1 MGYRNIS
8 SKSPI
13 MVELEDLRPGAP
25 QQRAVWVLFGL
36 FMLVA
41 IVLGL
46 RLHLLHFTPGE
57 KLLEEQR
64 FHVIEIPLTEPRGEI
79 FDRNGVIL
87 ATNRE
92 APSLWVDP
100 RDVADDRQDEV
111 AAVISGRLG
120 IPLPAV
126 MAALVK
132 RDDAGKV
139 RKFSML
145 KRWVTDMTE
154 EEVGRLQADTGGA
167 VRVVKE
173 TVRHYP
179 HKDAAAHLLG
189 YVNRSGELCEGVE
202 KAYNR
207 HLKSHAGVLRAR
219 ADNRRRPLPSETLDY
234 REAEGG
240 ELLQL
245 TIDLNIQHNLEAA
258 LDARMEE
265 TGAKEAMGVVMNPKT
280 GEIYALASRPAFNPN
295 DYDKFPAELRKN
307 RALVDVFEPGSAFKI
322 VTAAAAL
329 EHGLVTPNTMIN
341 CEGGRFNP
349 YGHSIGDFHKLGV
362 EPFWKCFE
370 ESSNIAIIKVAAM
383 LGEAR
388 LEEWIRRFGF
398 GAPTSRDF
406 PGESIGLFRSRDKW
420 SKLSMGALPMGQEIS
435 VTTLQ
440 LARAFAVLA
449 NDGRVVEPYFVE
461 RAVARD
467 GQVTYQHE
475 PVPAERILSP
485 RTVDTMRALCHQV
498 VLHGTGQ
505 PANMM
510 EYRAG
515 GKTGTAQ
522 MAKAGGGGYDASRYT
537 AVFAGFAPVA
547 DPRIVAAIVV
557 QEPKIRLRYGGYV
570 CGPVFKQ
577 VVGEALA
584 SMNVPGDP
592 VTDPELVAK
601 YQKEKEKAEKEKL
614 AKNKKDAKPAPAK
627 APEEPETVEDAD
639 PDTAAF
645 VPIDES
651 LSAMIT
657 PLDGLDLVARKMG
670 DRLETSLPDL
680 AGLTKRQARERLQR
694 LGVPM
699 DAQGEGWVVAQN
711 PPPGTALGEDLVCS
725 LEFARKGQP
734 LPAEETPKEENEP
747 QSAQ

>member
-1 MGYRNIS
+1 MGYRKFS
-8 SKSPI
+8 FKTP
-13 MVELEDLRPGAP
+13 MLLRLDDERPGAP
-25 QQRAVWVLFGL
+25 QRHAAWTVFVIFAAVAFVL
-36 FMLVA
+36 V
-41 IVLGL
+41 L

-57 KLLEEQR
+57 KLLEEQD
-64 FHVIEIPLTEPRGEI
+64 FHVVEIPITEPRGEI

-100 RDVADDRQDEV
+100 RKVPDDRREAV
-111 AAVISGRLG
+111 AALISERIGLSPEDAR
-120 IPLPAV
+120 
-126 MAALVK
+126 AALV
-132 RDDAGKV
+132 RTGKDGKD
-139 RKFSML
+139 RKFAML
-145 KRWVTDMTE
+145 KRWMTDLPDE
-154 EEVGRLQADTGGA
+154 EAKRLQDETGGA
-167 VRVVKE
+167 VQVVKE

-202 KAYNR
+202 KAYNA
-207 HLKSHAGVLRAR
+207 HLKSRAGMLRAR
-219 ADNRRRPLPSETLDY
+219 ADTRRRPLSSETLDY

-245 TIDLNIQHNLEAA
+245 TIDLNIQHNLESA
-258 LDARMEE
+258 LDARMAE
-265 TGAKEAMGVVMNPKT
+265 TEAKEAMGVVMNPKT

-322 VTAAAAL
+322 VAAAAAL
-329 EHGLVTPNTMIN
+329 EHGLITPNTMIN

-388 LEEWIRRFGF
+388 MEEWIRRFGF
-398 GAPTSRDF
+398 AAPTSRDF
-406 PGESIGLFRSRDKW
+406 PGESIGLFRPRAKW

-475 PVPAERILSP
+475 SAVSERILSP
-485 RTVDTMRALCHQV
+485 RTVETMRMLCHQA

-522 MAKAGGGGYDASRYT
+522 MAKVGGGGYDASRYT
-537 AVFAGFAPVA
+537 AVFAGFAPVR
-547 DPRIVAAIVV
+547 DPQIVAAIVI
-557 QEPKIRLRYGGYV
+557 QEPNIRLRYGGYV
-570 CGPVFKQ
+570 CGPVFKK

-601 YQKEKEKAEKEKL
+601 HMKEKAKAEKEKL
-614 AKNKKDAKPAPAK
+614 AKNPKGKPAAAK
-627 APEEPETVEDAD
+627 APAEPEPVEAGDAD
-639 PDTAAF
+639 TASF
-645 VPIDES
+645 IPIDES

-657 PLDGLDLVARKMG
+657 PLDGLELVARNMG

-711 PPPGTALGEDLVCS
+711 PPPGTALGEDLVCR
-725 LEFARKGQP
+725 LEFARRGAP
-734 LPAEETPKEENEP
+734 LPAEDTVKQENEP
-747 QSAQ
+747 QPAM

>member
-1 MGYRNIS
+1 MGYRKFS
-8 SKSPI
+8 FKSP
-13 MVELEDLRPGAP
+13 MLVGLDNLPPGKP
-25 QQRAVWVLFGL
+25 QQRAAWTVFGG
-36 FMLVA
+36 FVA
-41 IVLGL
+41 VALALAL

-64 FHVIEIPLTEPRGEI
+64 FHVVEIPITEPRGEI

-87 ATNRE
+87 ATNQE

-100 RDVADDRQDEV
+100 RQVPEDRRDAV
-111 AAVISGRLG
+111 AALLSERLG
-120 IPLPAV
+120 LSSEDAR
-126 MAALVK
+126 AALEETGK
-132 RDDAGKV
+132 DGKV
-139 RKFSML
+139 RKFAML
-145 KRWVTDMTE
+145 KRWVTDLSD
-154 EEVGRLQADTGGA
+154 EEVKGLQRETGGA
-167 VRVVKE
+167 VQVVRE

-202 KAYNR
+202 KAYNA
-207 HLKSHAGVLRAR
+207 HLKSQAGMLRAR
-219 ADNRRRPLPSETLDY
+219 ADTRRRPLPSETLDF
-234 REAEGG
+234 REPEGG

-258 LDARMEE
+258 LDERMAE
-265 TGAKEAMGVVMNPKT
+265 TEAKEAMGVVMNPKT

-295 DYDKFPAELRKN
+295 EYDKYPAELRKN

-329 EHGLVTPNTMIN
+329 ENGLITPNTMIN

-388 LEEWIRRFGF
+388 MEEWIRRFGF

-406 PGESIGLFRSRDKW
+406 PGESIGLFRPRSKW

-467 GQVTYQHE
+467 GRVTYQHE
-475 PVPAERILSP
+475 PAVSERILSP
-485 RTVDTMRALCHQV
+485 RTVETMRALCHQV
-498 VLHGTGQ
+498 VLHGTGRA
-505 PANMM
+505 ANMM

-522 MAKAGGGGYDASRYT
+522 MAKSGGGGYDANRYT
-537 AVFAGFAPVA
+537 AVFAGFAPVR
-547 DPRIVAAIVV
+547 DPRLVAAIVV

-570 CGPVFKQ
+570 CGPVFKK

-592 VTDPELVAK
+592 VTDQELVAEHL
-601 YQKEKEKAEKEKL
+601 KEKKKAEKEKL
-614 AKNKKDAKPAPAK
+614 AKNPKGKPAPAK
-627 APEEPETVEDAD
+627 APVEPEPAEAGD
-639 PDTAAF
+639 PDTASF

-657 PLDGLDLVARKMG
+657 PLDGLELVARNMG

-680 AGLTKRQARERLQR
+680 AGMTKRQARERLQR

-711 PPPGTALGEDLVCS
+711 PPPGTALGEDLVCR
-725 LEFARKGQP
+725 LEFARRGAS
-734 LPAEETPKEENEP
+734 LPAEDTAKQKNEP
-747 QSAQ
+747 QPAQ